1 MMNQMGANIQY
12 PYHEL
17 PMVSTNDRLGFWA
30 LFGIYE
36 TFVDEMSEGNEG
48 SKMTNKK
55 EIDCGSRR
63 EDEK

>member
-1 MMNQMGANIQY
+1 MNQMGANIQY

-17 PMVSTNDRLGFWA
+17 PMITTDDRLGFWA

-36 TFVDEMSEGNEG
+36 DMIDDISGESGNAP
-48 SKMTNKK
+48 KVKK
-55 EIDCGSRR
+55 VIDSGRRR

>member
-1 MMNQMGANIQY
+1 MNKEGANIQY

-17 PMVSTNDRLGFWA
+17 PMKTSHDRLGFWA

-36 TFVDEMSEGNEG
+36 GIVDEMDVDGMPNG
-48 SKMTNKK
+48 NKK